1 MQEPAAILLAAYE
14 RAATT
19 LNSPVVADDVNHKR
33 IEDVV
38 RDLAGRKGIR
48 LVLAGLLAKLDQ
60 PNVDIRRPY
69 PGIDPD
75 LSYSGRDYDEKYLTP
90 FVDRLRLPSTAPVF
104 RTFPFGDLDRPL
116 TPDAVIIKWQPRLY
130 RSALHLLDD
139 VGTGRVAASDALA
152 EMIRQLLLLR
162 EEHSWRITLF
172 KKAVGGVGGEP
183 LSSEA
188 IVTLIRQ
195 HLACRNA
202 SRLPVLVVTAA
213 YRAVAER
220 IGEHPRRLLAHNAAD
235 EQTGA
240 IGDVEIHLT
249 GEDHTLTSYEMKLK
263 AVTRDDIDRA
273 VTKVVGHDPPIQ
285 NYLFV
290 TTEPTD
296 QAVHDY
302 AASLYDRLGV
312 EIAVLDCL
320 GFLRHFL
327 HFFHRDRMAFLESYQ
342 ELLLAEP
349 ESAVRQALKEAFLTL
364 RLAAE
369 TGGDPS

>member
-1 MQEPAAILLAAYE
+1 MQEPAAILSAAYE
-14 RAATT
+14 RAASA
-19 LNSPVVADDVNHKR
+19 LNAPAIAEGAVRKR
-33 IEDVV
+33 IEDVA
-38 RDLAGRKGIR
+38 RDLAARKGIR
-48 LVLAGLLAKLDQ
+48 LVLACLLAKLDQ
-60 PNVDIRRPY
+60 PHVDIRQPY
-69 PGIDPD
+69 SGIDPD
-75 LSYSGRDYDEKYLTP
+75 RSYSGRDYDETFLTP

-104 RTFPFGDLDRPL
+104 RTFPFGDLNRPL
-116 TPDAVIIKWQPRLY
+116 TPDAVIIKWQPRRY

-139 VGTGRVAASDALA
+139 IEADRVAASDALA

-162 EEHSWRITLF
+162 EEHSRRIALF
-172 KKAVGGVGGEP
+172 KKAVVGVADEV

-188 IVTLIRQ
+188 IVNLIRQ

-220 IGEHPRRLLAHNAAD
+220 IGECPRRLLAHNAAD

-249 GEDHTLTSYEMKLK
+249 GEDHTVTSYEMKLK

-273 VTKVVGHDPPIQ
+273 VTKIVGHDPPIQ

-327 HFFHRDRMAFLESYQ
+327 HFFHRDRMAFLEAYQ

-369 TGGDPS
+369 TGDEPS